1 MVSQCRLK
9 YLLTSAKFWNM
20 LKHVQS
26 FGNKIELNKFC
37 CKLINSARRIG
48 FIFRREVML
57 ATEARE
63 LLHDRIQP
71 LNHWV
76 PTCSIFFFFFFLILH
91 IHVPRGEKKSLLIN
105 RCKNSF
111 LSFQLYTKVTRRAL
125 SQRKDRSNDKR
136 SSWPRISW
144 NSRYYTQLQLMW
156 CVPCELFHFSL

>member
-1 MVSQCRLK
+1 MASQCRLK

-26 FGNKIELNKFC
+26 FGNKIELYKFC
-37 CKLINSARRIG
+37 FKLINPARRIG
-48 FIFRREVML
+48 FIFRLEVML

-63 LLHDRIQP
+63 LLHDRIKP

-76 PTCSIFFFFFFLILH
+76 PTCSILFFFFGFYTSTFH
-91 IHVPRGEKKSLLIN
+91 EEKKKSLLIN

-111 LSFQLYTKVTRRAL
+111 LSLQLYTKVTRRAL

>member
-26 FGNKIELNKFC
+26 FGNKIELYKFC
-37 CKLINSARRIG
+37 FKLINPARRIG
-48 FIFRREVML
+48 FIFRLEVML

-63 LLHDRIQP
+63 LLHDRIKP

-76 PTCSIFFFFFFLILH
+76 PTCSILFFFFFGFYTSTFH
-91 IHVPRGEKKSLLIN
+91 EEKKKSLLIN

-111 LSFQLYTKVTRRAL
+111 LSLQLYTKVTRRAL
-125 SQRKDRSNDKR
+125 SQRKDRSNDKC

-144 NSRYYTQLQLMW
+144 NSWYYTQLQLMW